1 MRYLGSGEFI
11 SGVPARDLSAEEA
24 GRYAAVI
31 EANRVAT
38 GRALYAVIA
47 HAMAEETASDGEG

>member
-1 MRYLGSGEFI
+1 MQYLGSGEFI

-31 EANRVAT
+31 EAHRVAT
-38 GRALYAVIA
+38 GRALYAVITP
-47 HAMAEETASDGEG
+47 AMTEEAESDGEG